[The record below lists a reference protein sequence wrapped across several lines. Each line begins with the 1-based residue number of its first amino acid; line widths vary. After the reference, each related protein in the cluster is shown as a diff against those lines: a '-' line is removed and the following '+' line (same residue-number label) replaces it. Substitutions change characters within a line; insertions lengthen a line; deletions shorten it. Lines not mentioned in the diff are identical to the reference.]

1 MLTGA
6 PAVLKTFP
14 CERNPV
20 DIFLKKLKLTYKNPN
35 VENFLRSRKVEWIL
49 RVKVSEVA

>member
-1 MLTGA
+1 MPTGA
-6 PAVLKTFP
+6 PTVLKTFS
-14 CERNPV
+14 CERQRL
-20 DIFLKKLKLTYKNPN
+20 DPN